1 MQTILDWGANVV
13 LWFQQF
19 HPVLDLPFKGFTLLG
34 EEEFFMLL
42 LPLIYWC
49 LDRRTGARLAV
60 VFLFSAWSNAVAKV
74 LAAQPRPF
82 QYDSRVLQLFDVT
95 GGGLPSGH
103 TQNTV
108 VIWGYL
114 AAQFR
119 RPWLWI
125 VAAALMILVPLS
137 RIYLGLHFPTDLL
150 GGYILGAGLLLI
162 YLKLEPMVE
171 AWLARRRLAWQIGLA
186 VLVPALLLLIFPT
199 SDESAVTGAAM
210 LLGMGIGIALERR
223 WVRFEAAG
231 SWPKQA
237 LRLALGVAVLFALRF
252 GLKAAFDGL
261 DPEPVF
267 RFVRYSTIGLFAAL
281 IAPWAFVRMRLAGA
295 RPRQ

>member
-1 MQTILDWGANVV
+1 MQSILDWGANVV

-42 LPLIYWC
+42 LPLVYWC

-125 VAAALMILVPLS
+125 VAAALMIFVPLS

-162 YLKLEPMVE
+162 YLKLEPVVE

-210 LLGMGIGIALERR
+210 LLGMGVGIPLERR
-223 WVRFEAAG
+223 RVGFEAAG
-231 SWPKQA
+231 PWPKRL

-261 DPEPVF
+261 DPEPAF
-267 RFVRYSTIGLFAAL
+267 RFVRYSIIGLFAAL

-295 RPRQ
+295 LPRQ

>member
-1 MQTILDWGANVV
+1 MQSILDWGVNVV

-42 LPLIYWC
+42 LPLVYWC

-125 VAAALMILVPLS
+125 VAAALMIFVPLS

-162 YLKLEPMVE
+162 YLKLEPVVE

-210 LLGMGIGIALERR
+210 LLGMGVGIPLERR
-223 WVRFEAAG
+223 RVGFEAAG
-231 SWPKQA
+231 PWPKRL

-267 RFVRYSTIGLFAAL
+267 RFVRYSIIGLFAAL

-295 RPRQ
+295 LPRQ

>member
-1 MQTILDWGANVV
+1 MQSILDWGANVV

-42 LPLIYWC
+42 LPLVYWC

-125 VAAALMILVPLS
+125 VAAALMIFVPLS

-162 YLKLEPMVE
+162 YLKLEPVVE

-210 LLGMGIGIALERR
+210 LLGMGVGIPLERR
-223 WVRFEAAG
+223 RVGFEAAG
-231 SWPKQA
+231 PWPKRL

-267 RFVRYSTIGLFAAL
+267 RFVRYSIIGLFAAL

-295 RPRQ
+295 LPRQ

>member
-1 MQTILDWGANVV
+1 MQSILDWGANVV

-42 LPLIYWC
+42 LPLVYWC

-125 VAAALMILVPLS
+125 VAAALMVFVPLS

-162 YLKLEPMVE
+162 YLKLEPVVE
-171 AWLARRRLAWQIGLA
+171 AWLARCRLAWQIGLA
-186 VLVPALLLLIFPT
+186 LLVPALLLLIFPT

-210 LLGMGIGIALERR
+210 LLGMGVGIPLERR
-223 WVRFEAAG
+223 RVGFEAAG
-231 SWPKQA
+231 PWPKRL

-267 RFVRYSTIGLFAAL
+267 RFVRYSIIGLFAAL

-295 RPRQ
+295 WPRQ

>member
-1 MQTILDWGANVV
+1 MQSILDWGANVV

-42 LPLIYWC
+42 LPLVYWC

-125 VAAALMILVPLS
+125 VAAALMIFVPLS

-162 YLKLEPMVE
+162 YLKLEPVVE

-210 LLGMGIGIALERR
+210 LLGMGVGIPLERR
-223 WVRFEAAG
+223 RVGFEAAG
-231 SWPKQA
+231 PWPKRL

-267 RFVRYSTIGLFAAL
+267 RFVRYSIIGLFAAL

-295 RPRQ
+295 WPRQ